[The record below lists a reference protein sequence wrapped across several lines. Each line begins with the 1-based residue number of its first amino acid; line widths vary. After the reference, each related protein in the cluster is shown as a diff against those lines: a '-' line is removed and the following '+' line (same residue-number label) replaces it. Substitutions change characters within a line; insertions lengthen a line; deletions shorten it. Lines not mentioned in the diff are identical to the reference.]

1 LEKNQ
6 IKATLSIFFIKL
18 SAKLSLPVAQRLGG
32 ALGWLVAQLPVEI
45 TQVTQKNIELCF
57 PELPVP
63 ARRKLV
69 VESLMHTGYL
79 MMEIGSAWY
88 KSLEDNLG
96 LVAKVTGQSIMDKA
110 AAKGCGV
117 IVIAPHLGNWEW
129 LNWYTSQRHPGVMVY
144 SPPKHEQFDAV
155 LRQSREIGGGQ
166 LAPANAAGVKMVYKH
181 LKQGGVVYILPDQ
194 VPGKEGG
201 VVASFF
207 GIPAFSMTLVSRL
220 ARKTGA
226 SVVAVYGKRLPAHR
240 GFEVVYIDADERIY
254 NKDIQLSVAGLNATV
269 EACVRDA
276 PEQYQWGYKRFKRCP
291 QLGLNVYNGHL

>member
-1 LEKNQ
+1 MENNQ
-6 IKATLSIFFIKL
+6 IKAALSVFMIKL
-18 SAKLSLPVAQRLGG
+18 SSKFSLPIAQRFGG
-32 ALGWLVAQLPVEI
+32 ALGWLVAKLPVEM
-45 TQVTQKNIELCF
+45 TKVTQKNIELCF
-57 PELPVP
+57 PELPAA

-69 VESLMHTGYL
+69 AESLIHTGYL
-79 MMEIGSAWY
+79 MMEVGSAWY
-88 KSLEDNLG
+88 KSLEVSLG
-96 LVAKVTGQSIMDKA
+96 LVVKVTGQSIMDKA
-110 AAKGCGV
+110 AAKGSGV

-129 LNWYTSQRHPGVMVY
+129 LNCYTSQRHPGVMVY

-220 ARKTGA
+220 ASKTGA
-226 SVVAVYGKRLPAHR
+226 SVVAAYGKRLPAHK
-240 GFEVVYIDADERIY
+240 GFEVVYIDVDERIY
-254 NKDIQLSVAGLNATV
+254 SKDIQLSVTGLNATV
-269 EACVRDA
+269 EACIRDA
-276 PEQYQWGYKRFKRCP
+276 PEQYQWSYKRFKRCP
-291 QLGLNVYNGHL
+291 PLGLNIYSDG